1 MSRYRDE
8 EEDNEMKTRSWGS
21 YLREEVTVS
30 WGDAVLIVGCFAT
43 GLLDSAVFNV
53 WACFVSMQTGES
65 IGLFRTSTTTDVLQI
80 KCELISCR

>member
-1 MSRYRDE
+1 MSNQVSRYREE
-8 EEDNEMKTRSWGS
+8 EEDNETETKIRSWGS

-53 WACFVSMQTGES
+53 WACFVSMQTGK
-65 IGLFRTSTTTDVLQI
+65 F
-80 KCELISCR
+80 ISDSRMWL